1 MLESKIQGKLIIK
14 YEEEGYWVLKII
26 RANKNGI
33 PDLLKIDKKTC
44 IASWAEVKENGR
56 ISDIQLLRA
65 QELRSFGCQV
75 NFVTVN
81 GVAVPEREIEIVE
94 GF

>member
-1 MLESKIQGKLIIK
+1 L
-14 YEEEGYWVLKII
+14 
-26 RANKNGI
+26 
-33 PDLLKIDKKTC
+33 IDKKTGV
-44 IASWAEVKENGR
+44 ASFEEVKSPTGR

-65 QELRSFGCQV
+65 REIRAFGCQV

-81 GVAVPEREIEIVE
+81 GVAVPERKIEIVE